1 MSPAEFVMPAIL
13 VIGFCAVAGVV
24 GWAYLK
30 PDDAEQVQASALEP
44 SQLTQT
50 AVAAVLTSTATAT
63 ASPRPPLSTANPG
76 IPTATPTQLPTSTQT
91 HTPTPEPVSTSPV
104 ATPAQIFNSP
114 ILPTATLTPTITI
127 TATPWPYDYAIV
139 GYQVEPETEKLYS
152 YVSGWVVEQDG
163 STPRPAAVTLR
174 YPGGVMRWPRPRAMD
189 VANGRYE
196 FLVSP
201 GRYWLQV
208 DDPGAPVIQI
218 DVVSD
223 NERHEIS
230 FRLRLSRPLPGPAI
244 SNPWRENAEIPV
256 SARPAT
262 PTATP
267 TPGNYGH
274 KIYFPGLMKNAGRHQ
289 LYLPVVIR

>member
-1 MSPAEFVMPAIL
+1 
-13 VIGFCAVAGVV
+13 
-24 GWAYLK
+24 
-30 PDDAEQVQASALEP
+30 
-44 SQLTQT
+44 
-50 AVAAVLTSTATAT
+50 
-63 ASPRPPLSTANPG
+63 
-76 IPTATPTQLPTSTQT
+76 
-91 HTPTPEPVSTSPV
+91 V

-114 ILPTATLTPTITI
+114 ILPTTTLTPTLTP
-127 TATPWPYDYAIV
+127 TPWPYDYSILTH
-139 GYQVEPETEKLYS
+139 QVEPETAKLYS
-152 YVSGWVVEQDG
+152 YISGWVVEQDG
-163 STPRPAAVTLR
+163 ETPRPAAVTLR

-223 NERHEIS
+223 NERHEVS
-230 FRLRLSRPLPGPAI
+230 FQLLVSRPMASPAI

-267 TPGNYGH
+267 TITPTPGNYGH
-274 KIYFPGLMKNAGRHQ
+274 KIYLPGIFNQPGQAQ

>member
-1 MSPAEFVMPAIL
+1 
-13 VIGFCAVAGVV
+13 
-24 GWAYLK
+24 
-30 PDDAEQVQASALEP
+30 
-44 SQLTQT
+44 
-50 AVAAVLTSTATAT
+50 
-63 ASPRPPLSTANPG
+63 
-76 IPTATPTQLPTSTQT
+76 
-91 HTPTPEPVSTSPV
+91 V

-127 TATPWPYDYAIV
+127 TITATPWPYDYAIV
-139 GYQVEPETEKLYS
+139 GYQVEPETDKLYS

-189 VANGRYE
+189 IANGRYE

-208 DDPGAPVIQI
+208 DDPGAPTIQI

-230 FRLRLSRPLPGPAI
+230 FQLRLSRPLPGPAI
-244 SNPWRENAEIPV
+244 SNPWRENATPP
-256 SARPAT
+256 ALATPATAT
-262 PTATP
+262 PTI

-274 KIYFPGLMKNAGRHQ
+274 KIYFPGVMNVPGREQ